1 LKDKI
6 FVMLVIILAVFLI
19 PIPQHKKDGGSVVYN
34 AILYSVEK
42 VHKLNPDLDSNVEF
56 IEGTIVKIL
65 GIEVFNNVEEPVE
78 D

>member
-1 LKDKI
+1 MKDKI
-6 FVMLVIILAVFLI
+6 FVMLVIILAVLLI
-19 PIPQHKKDGGSVVYN
+19 PIPQQKDDDGSVVYN

-42 VHKLNPDLDSNVEF
+42 VHQLNPDLDSNVEF

-65 GIEVFNNVEEPVE
+65 GIEVFNNVEQPVE